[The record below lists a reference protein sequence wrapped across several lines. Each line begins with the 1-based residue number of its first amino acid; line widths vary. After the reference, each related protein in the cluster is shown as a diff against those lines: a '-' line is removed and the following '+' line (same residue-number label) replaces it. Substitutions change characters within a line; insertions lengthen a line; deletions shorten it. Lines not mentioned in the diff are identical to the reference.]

1 MKKRLLSLLLVLA
14 VVFSFSLSA
23 FATDTGIDIID
34 DPLSYYF
41 ENQMLGVQKGTGV
54 TLVCPKC
61 DYKVVYTGGTLVT
74 CPYDGEALVLA
85 DLAGVHAE
93 KVPSGIGRKDLPGY
107 IDNSGTAH
115 VSKEGKLKFVAHPC
129 WLDVG
134 EQESNKFT
142 LTDPYKP
149 YRVQEEDEDYGL
161 YVYDWLGYNN
171 GISHFSLYTQPLSDD
186 MYYGNFDFYWIIDSG
201 FVPGTYYVA
210 ADQPT
215 VKNFYSKYGAEPQIL
230 KTKAGEYNLP
240 NDSYWGLGNL
250 GLSDYNAVWH
260 ERRWFYAE
268 NAKSTSID
276 IYLYPFLVTCDPTE
290 NPVEE
295 KKEVTIED
303 NKFTGNIYV
312 DNSTNITYI
321 YPKYTTVNVNNETVI
336 EVADHPLI
344 YNPESKTYYVYD
356 QTTNNYYYINYE
368 ADPTPTPS
376 PAPTVTPTPTPAPT
390 EVPTPSPAPT
400 EEPSPSPEPG
410 NDHCDHT
417 GIIAVLEEIRDK
429 MVVGFTDITANIHAD
444 MVDFKAAVVAGFTDI
459 TTNITAVVADF
470 KAAVVAGFADISAN
484 FQLAIDNLNINIQN
498 FFNKKMEDL
507 PEPTPTPSPTPE
519 PSNPTPSPSPSPA
532 PLDPILPETQNLII
546 PKMNSNSFA
555 DEHGT
560 WIASGSSKYSDVF
573 DFFHAFD
580 RSTSDFWETN
590 TSPSYLQIEIPDPQ
604 NYYVDGYIMRIS
616 KFTNRYAKEW
626 TLQGSD
632 DGETWDDLDTQK
644 DQNLSDMQEHKYT
657 LTLRKA
663 YKYYRLN
670 MSNYASSMCSLYYG
684 VKDGYNYISY
694 KQGNLRKTG
703 NLDIFCGYF
712 GNGKTLSLVKQVVCR
727 EYKRYDGLTVW
738 CNRRQKFVTQR
749 ILILSNVDLCVPYE
763 RLTGLAQVCAIS
775 KANEIYDDEHDTLT
789 ITIVCM
795 DELSVQ
801 MNSRS
806 FKDNINAYFLN
817 TLMCCRH
824 YHISFY
830 GSAQRFQ
837 HVDKMLRDVTMNV
850 VQCKKVWRFQ
860 FNSYYDGFQLENAQD
875 PTLVRPLRR
884 ACWFVTDADYNAYD
898 TLQVVDNLQKS
909 FNENDMLTEA
919 EILANQAAPAPV
931 GMDAVTPSRK
941 AKKIMREKV
950 NR

>member
-14 VVFSFSLSA
+14 VVFSFSISV

-41 ENQMLGVQKGTGV
+41 ENQMLGVQKGPGV

-107 IDNSGTAH
+107 IDDSGTAH

-129 WLDVG
+129 WLDVS
-134 EQESNKFT
+134 EQQSNKYY

-171 GISHFSLYTQPLSDD
+171 GISHFSHYTQPLSDD
-186 MYYGNFDFYWIIDSG
+186 LYYGNFDFYWIIDVG

-215 VKNFYSKYGAEPQIL
+215 VKNYYSKYGAEPQIL

-250 GLSDYNAVWH
+250 GLSDYNAVCH

-276 IYLYPFLVTCDPTE
+276 IYLYPFVVTCDPTE

-368 ADPTPTPS
+368 ANPAPTPS

-390 EVPTPSPAPT
+390 EEPSPSPAPT
-400 EEPSPSPEPG
+400 AEPSPSPEPG

-507 PEPTPTPSPTPE
+507 PESTPTPSPTPE
-519 PSNPTPSPSPSPA
+519 PSNPTPSPSPA

-560 WIASGSSKYSDVF
+560 WIATGSSKYSDVF

-590 TSPSYLQIEIPDPQ
+590 VSPSYLQIEIPDPQ

-616 KFTNRYAKEW
+616 KFTNHYAKEW

-632 DGETWDDLDTQK
+632 DGKTWADLDTQK
-644 DQNLSDMQEHKYT
+644 GQNLSDMEEHKYP

-663 YKYYRLN
+663 YKYYRVN
-670 MSNYASSMCSLYYG
+670 MSNYASSMCSLSHFNLLGYDA
-684 VKDGYNYISY
+684 KDVVTPTPAPTDPPSPSPAPDPGKPDS
-694 KQGNLRKTG
+694 GDKT
-703 NLDIFCGYF
+703 NNFWTIIFP
-712 GNGKTLSLVKQVVCR
+712 NGGGSEDGKKGIFWALVS
-727 EYKRYDGLTVW
+727 
-738 CNRRQKFVTQR
+738 
-749 ILILSNVDLCVPYE
+749 LILALIAFFAN
-763 RLTGLAQVCAIS
+763 LAVGVG
-775 KANEIYDDEHDTLT
+775 YLFPFLPDGVVMT
-789 ITIVCM
+789 INTCLIVIFLFTIIK
-795 DELSVQ
+795 
-801 MNSRS
+801 
-806 FKDNINAYFLN
+806 F
-817 TLMCCRH
+817 
-824 YHISFY
+824 
-830 GSAQRFQ
+830 
-837 HVDKMLRDVTMNV
+837 
-850 VQCKKVWRFQ
+850 
-860 FNSYYDGFQLENAQD
+860 
-875 PTLVRPLRR
+875 
-884 ACWFVTDADYNAYD
+884 
-898 TLQVVDNLQKS
+898 
-909 FNENDMLTEA
+909 
-919 EILANQAAPAPV
+919 
-931 GMDAVTPSRK
+931 
-941 AKKIMREKV
+941 IMRSK
-950 NR
+950 

>member
-1 MKKRLLSLLLVLA
+1 MNKRI
-14 VVFSFSLSA
+14 FSFILSFLILLTCFAPCVFADSSQVSGLNPPDPSCEHDWKDCNIAGWEFEYKELPISVDVTRCSKCNVYKHALNVLGFKFTYYSLSGLK
-23 FATDTGIDIID
+23 T
-34 DPLSYYF
+34 P
-41 ENQMLGVQKGTGV
+41 
-54 TLVCPKC
+54 
-61 DYKVVYTGGTLVT
+61 
-74 CPYDGEALVLA
+74 DGELLDFLNYNLAIVLGKFSTA
-85 DLAGVHAE
+85 T
-93 KVPSGIGRKDLPGY
+93 KVPSGIGRKNLPGY
-107 IDNSGTAH
+107 EDDSGTAH

-149 YRVQEEDEDYGL
+149 YRVEEENEDYGL

-171 GISHFSLYTQPLSDD
+171 GISHFSHYTQPLSDD
-186 MYYGNFDFYWIIDSG
+186 MGYGNFDFYWIIDSG

-215 VKNFYSKYGAEPQIL
+215 VKNYYSKYGAEPQIL

-344 YNPESKTYYVYD
+344 YNPESKTYYIYD

-368 ADPTPTPS
+368 AAPAPTPS

-400 EEPSPSPEPG
+400 EEPSPSPAPG

-429 MVVGFTDITANIHAD
+429 MVVGFTDITANIHTD

-519 PSNPTPSPSPSPA
+519 PSNPTPSPSPAPTDSPSPSPA
-532 PLDPILPETQNLII
+532 PDPGKPDSGDKTNNFWTIIFPNGGGSEDGKKGIFWALVSLILALIAFFSNLAVGVGYLFPFLPDGVVMTINTCLIVIFLFTII
-546 PKMNSNSFA
+546 KF
-555 DEHGT
+555 
-560 WIASGSSKYSDVF
+560 
-573 DFFHAFD
+573 
-580 RSTSDFWETN
+580 
-590 TSPSYLQIEIPDPQ
+590 
-604 NYYVDGYIMRIS
+604 IMRS
-616 KFTNRYAKEW
+616 K
-626 TLQGSD
+626 
-632 DGETWDDLDTQK
+632 
-644 DQNLSDMQEHKYT
+644 
-657 LTLRKA
+657 
-663 YKYYRLN
+663 
-670 MSNYASSMCSLYYG
+670 
-684 VKDGYNYISY
+684 
-694 KQGNLRKTG
+694 
-703 NLDIFCGYF
+703 
-712 GNGKTLSLVKQVVCR
+712 
-727 EYKRYDGLTVW
+727 
-738 CNRRQKFVTQR
+738 
-749 ILILSNVDLCVPYE
+749 
-763 RLTGLAQVCAIS
+763 
-775 KANEIYDDEHDTLT
+775 
-789 ITIVCM
+789 
-795 DELSVQ
+795 
-801 MNSRS
+801 
-806 FKDNINAYFLN
+806 
-817 TLMCCRH
+817 
-824 YHISFY
+824 
-830 GSAQRFQ
+830 
-837 HVDKMLRDVTMNV
+837 
-850 VQCKKVWRFQ
+850 
-860 FNSYYDGFQLENAQD
+860 
-875 PTLVRPLRR
+875 
-884 ACWFVTDADYNAYD
+884 
-898 TLQVVDNLQKS
+898 
-909 FNENDMLTEA
+909 
-919 EILANQAAPAPV
+919 
-931 GMDAVTPSRK
+931 
-941 AKKIMREKV
+941 
-950 NR
+950 